1 MSGYLPPGYRGPV
14 NSNPNPPDGEARISI
29 YGYRPSNIFAYVAT
43 VIFGLSF
50 IVHFS
55 YLMISRGTRT
65 FQILIVCGCA
75 MEVGGYVVRILS
87 HKNPFIVSYFV
98 AQYFLIVVAPCFFSG
113 TFYLALSN
121 ALGRLPPNE
130 SRTLLPFGGKKLVII
145 FVIADTITT
154 IIQIAG
160 AALIGVAESSRTRGD
175 PSSITPQQAN
185 DILLS
190 GLALQCASFLCFY
203 YLLITVA
210 VRASKMSPRSLRKTF
225 LAILSIT
232 SFLVLTRTVKPT
244 TCWTLRFGPIFSETY
259 NFLSHT
265 SQVYRLAETAEG
277 IFGYAS
283 SNEWLFGLL
292 EFAPVAL
299 AVLFWAAVPLH
310 KVLPEQSPQYH
321 EGWEAKTE
329 A

>member
-43 VIFGLSF
+43 VIFALSF
-50 IVHFS
+50 IVHFL
-55 YLMISRGTRT
+55 YLVMSRGTRT

-113 TFYLALSN
+113 AFYLALSN

-130 SRTLLPFGGKKLVII
+130 SRTLMPFGGKKLVII

-203 YLLITVA
+203 YLLITFA
-210 VRASKMSPRSLRKTF
+210 VRASKMTPTPLRKTF

-232 SFLVLTRTVKPT
+232 SFLVLTRT
-244 TCWTLRFGPIFSETY
+244 
-259 NFLSHT
+259 
-265 SQVYRLAETAEG
+265 VYRLAETAEG

-310 KVLPEQSPQYH
+310 KVFPERSPQYH
-321 EGWEAKTE
+321 EGWEPKTD

>member
-14 NSNPNPPDGEARISI
+14 NPNPDPPDGEARISI

-43 VIFGLSF
+43 VIFAFSL
-50 IVHFS
+50 IVHFL
-55 YLMISRGTRT
+55 YLMRSRGTRT
-65 FQILIVCGCA
+65 FQILI
-75 MEVGGYVVRILS
+75 
-87 HKNPFIVSYFV
+87 NPFIVSFFV
-98 AQYFLIVVAPCFFSG
+98 VQYFLIVVAPCFFSG
-113 TFYLALSN
+113 AFYLALSN

-145 FVIADTITT
+145 FVVADTITT

-160 AALIGVAESSRTRGD
+160 AALIGVAESSRTNGK

-210 VRASKMSPRSLRKTF
+210 VRAGKMSPKPLGAMF

-232 SFLVLTRTVKPT
+232 SFLVLTRTVSHST
-244 TCWTLRFGPIFSETY
+244 TGMADCFTSADLSFS
-259 NFLSHT
+259 LHS

-299 AVLFWAAVPLH
+299 AVLLWAAVPLH
-310 KVLPEQSPQYH
+310 KVLPEQSPQNH
-321 EGWEAKTE
+321 EGWEPKNDA
-329 A
+329 